1 MRSTLALLLLL
12 GAAYFPIHSGSSRA
26 AEDNPSSKESA
37 NRTDLDKIQGAWTLS
52 SVELDGRV
60 LPGPLGKEEIV
71 LAKDGKVLFKT
82 PTAERSGTF
91 VLGDDKNPKT
101 MDLTLSKGKEKVV
114 WSVLYEIEEDT
125 MKWGFSS
132 DWGKGSRP
140 KSFKDGKLIV
150 VHLKRQRS

>member
-1 MRSTLALLLLL
+1 MRSTLALLFLL
-12 GAAYFPIHSGSSRA
+12 GAAYFPYHSGSSRA
-26 AEDNPSSKESA
+26 VADNPPSNESA
-37 NRTDLDKIQGAWTLS
+37 NRAELEKIQGAWTLS

-71 LAKDGKVLFKT
+71 FTKEGKVLFKT
-82 PTAERSGTF
+82 QTVERSGAF
-91 VLGDDKNPKT
+91 ALGTDKNPKT
-101 MDLTLSKGKEKVV
+101 MDLTLSKGEGKVV

-140 KSFKDGKLIV
+140 TSFKDGKLIV